1 MRAWVSLRNELHY
14 RRDAFQ
20 NGLEALGYE
29 VHFTTTQHPGPRDI
43 FVTWNLYG
51 PNEACALKFQRMGRP
66 VLVAE
71 NAAWGNEF
79 AGDRWYSL
87 ARGIHNTAGRSPYGG
102 PERWDALGIDLPPF
116 RTEGSEVLILPQR
129 GIGPQ
134 GVAMPRGWAEK
145 AHSTFGGRVRR
156 HPGRRPCTPVED
168 DLANARMVVTWGSGA
183 AIKAL
188 LMGVPVHSEMPGWIG
203 AQDNTEAGRLE
214 MFRRL
219 AWSQWRLH
227 EIQGGD
233 AFRALL

>member
-20 NGLEALGYE
+20 QGLEALGFE
-29 VHFTTTQHPGPRDI
+29 VHFTVTDHPGPRDL
-43 FVTWNLYG
+43 FVCWNRYG
-51 PNEACALKFQRMGRP
+51 YNEACALRFQRMGRP

-87 ARGIHNTAGRSPYGG
+87 ARGMHNTAGRSDYRG
-102 PERWDALGIDLPPF
+102 PERWDALGVELPPF
-116 RTEGSEVLILPQR
+116 RTTGTEVVILPQR
-129 GIGPQ
+129 GIGPE
-134 GVAMPRGWAEK
+134 GVAMPRGWADK
-145 AHSTFGGRVRR
+145 AQAQYGGRVRR
-156 HPGRRPCTPVED
+156 HPGKQPCVPLQD
-168 DLANARMVVTWGSGA
+168 DLANASLVVTWGSGA

-188 LMGVPVHSEMPGWIG
+188 LWGVPVVSEMPGWIG

-219 AWSQWRLH
+219 AWSQWRLS
-227 EIQGGD
+227 EIQSGE
-233 AFRALL
+233 AFRRLL